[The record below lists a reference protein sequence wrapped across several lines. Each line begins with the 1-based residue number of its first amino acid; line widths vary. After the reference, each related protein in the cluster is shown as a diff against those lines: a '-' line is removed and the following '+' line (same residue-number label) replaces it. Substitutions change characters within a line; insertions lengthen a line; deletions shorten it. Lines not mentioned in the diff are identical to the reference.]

1 MKVLSQN
8 VSDRLQDRVDLM
20 ALLRNATAQDRL
32 VVERSLKD
40 IAERGFSEG
49 RDVVAELREIENGK
63 IT

>member
-1 MKVLSQN
+1 
-8 VSDRLQDRVDLM
+8 M

-49 RDVVAELREIENGK
+49 RDVVAELREIENGE